1 MLLFAR
7 NLRLETLALV
17 RLLGLGPWLA
27 LGLAAAAT
35 ALQEPAFFRY
45 QQLTLTWPF
54 IYCLADMWALAS
66 CVAAAPVVGPRRG
79 AFARAVA
86 CGTAAAMGACALVAL
101 TLLLDALLG
110 LETPWAQLPFAAL
123 RWGLV
128 WIPIA
133 LLGQAPWIGARTA
146 VPRFVLLAT
155 ALAVQLAI
163 HPLTSMEAG
172 LGSKLLAS
180 ALAGI
185 ASLVT
190 MTRIHL

>member
-27 LGLAAAAT
+27 LGLAAAAA
-35 ALQEPAFFRY
+35 ALQEPAFFRS
-45 QQLTLTWPF
+45 QQLALTWPF
-54 IYCLADMWALAS
+54 IYCLADIWALAS
-66 CVAAAPVVGPRRG
+66 CVAATPVAGPRRG
-79 AFARAVA
+79 ALARAVA
-86 CGTAAAMGACALVAL
+86 CSTTAAMGATALVAL

-110 LETPWAQLPFAAL
+110 LETPWGQLPFAAL
-123 RWGLV
+123 RWGLI

-133 LLGQAPWIGARTA
+133 LLGQSQWGGARTV
-146 VPRFVLLAT
+146 VPRFALLAT

-163 HPLTSMEAG
+163 HPLTSMEVG

-180 ALAGI
+180 ALAGV

-190 MTRIHL
+190 MSRVHL